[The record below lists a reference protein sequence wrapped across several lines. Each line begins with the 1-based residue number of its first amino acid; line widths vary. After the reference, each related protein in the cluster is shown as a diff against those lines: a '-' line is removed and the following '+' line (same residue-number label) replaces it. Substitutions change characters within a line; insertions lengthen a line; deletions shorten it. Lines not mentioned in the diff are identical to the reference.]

1 MPTMTTTKSTPAKAA
16 DAKAADAK
24 AADAKAADA
33 KKAKKAQPSTREML
47 IEMRHLLAH
56 LCQSN
61 PTADTYAAL
70 ARVDAALGIDEDQA
84 DEDED
89 QADEDQADEDK

>member
-1 MPTMTTTKSTPAKAA
+1 MPTMTTTKSTP
-16 DAKAADAK
+16 AKAADAK

-84 DEDED
+84 DED